1 MSNAYQELLK
11 TSDEITVFDENFGE
25 EGAMGMKIKNLM
37 PKTSHDASAESI
49 INRVVSD
56 ANEEARGFIITST
69 QNLIVIGKTIKQLIE
84 DYSKEKHLI
93 VQNWK
98 ELEKFIEEPMKDF
111 SVKIYKKIYLFVQL
125 MQNYIA
131 G

>member
-1 MSNAYQELLK
+1 M
-11 TSDEITVFDENFGE
+11 
-25 EGAMGMKIKNLM
+25 IKNETLKKIL
-37 PKTSHDASAESI
+37 PSSI
-49 INRVVSD
+49 LLNP
-56 ANEEARGFIITST
+56 
-69 QNLIVIGKTIKQLIE
+69 IGKTIKQLID

-98 ELEKFIEEPMKDF
+98 ELEKFIEEPMKEF
-111 SVKIYKKIYLFVQL
+111 SIKIYKKIYLFVQL